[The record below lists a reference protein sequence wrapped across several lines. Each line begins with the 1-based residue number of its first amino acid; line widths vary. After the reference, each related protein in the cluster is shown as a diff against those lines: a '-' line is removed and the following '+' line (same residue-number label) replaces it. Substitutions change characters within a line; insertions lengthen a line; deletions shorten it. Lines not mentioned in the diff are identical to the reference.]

1 MIAYVA
7 LTRAGTIAPIVDF
20 LERVGIARDR
30 LLATA
35 KLPPW
40 ITTEREA
47 LIPGTSPARLL
58 GAALR
63 HADIPNLGLT
73 AGERTDIEALGIFG
87 RLIRSAPTLG
97 AALESAARYSTT
109 ITSNRPLWVRPR
121 GDRVDFCMTVLDR
134 VDPRDVAWQQD
145 NHFCL
150 GLMIAVVRLAAGPSW
165 RPAEVHLQT
174 DEAPG
179 LRDAASLAAARVAF
193 RQPASMVAIP
203 RALLATRLPPRP
215 PTVPTDVVEEWK
227 SSAPARDFAGS
238 IRQAVETLSCGESY
252 PSVRQTADF
261 VGLSVRTLQ
270 RRLAAAGVSHEV
282 VVAQTRFATAAAV
295 LERTNAR
302 VLDLALDL
310 GYSDHAN
317 FTRAFRRWAGCSP
330 QEYRVRQARRRR
342 GGSAPPS
349 GASGGGATLPPER
362 IHRLRKTRGGGRPSS
377 SSAAR
382 AMV

>member
-1 MIAYVA
+1 VIAYVA

-20 LERVGIARDR
+20 LERVGIRRDR

-58 GAALR
+58 GAALQ

-73 AGERTDIEALGIFG
+73 VGERTDIEALGIFG

-109 ITSNRPLWVRPR
+109 ITSNRRCGSVAGGPVE
-121 GDRVDFCMTVLDR
+121 FCMTVVDR
-134 VDPRDVAWQQD
+134 FDPRDVAWQQD
-145 NHFCL
+145 NQFCL

-165 RPAEVHLQT
+165 RPAGCISRPMRPQT
-174 DEAPG
+174 A
-179 LRDAASLAAARVAF
+179 DAAPLAGAVSHSGSPPRWSPSARVAL
-193 RQPASMVAIP
+193 RSPV
-203 RALLATRLPPRP
+203 RRP
-215 PTVPTDVVEEWK
+215 SPTDVVEEW
-227 SSAPARDFAGS
+227 SRRRLPAIRRVHPTGGGDLSAENTIRALGRPRFRRPERARAPA
-238 IRQAVETLSCGESY
+238 
-252 PSVRQTADF
+252 PP
-261 VGLSVRTLQ
+261 
-270 RRLAAAGVSHEV
+270 AAAGVTHEV

-295 LERTNAR
+295 LERTNAK

-330 QEYRVRQARRRR
+330 QEYRVRQARRGH

-349 GASGGGATLPPER
+349 GASGGGDALPPHR
-362 IHRLRKTRGGGRPSS
+362 VQRLRKTPGGERTPSS
-377 SSAAR
+377 TSAAR
-382 AMV
+382 DMA